1 MGGPGN
7 LDKLACLALIGPRSA
22 TWGSLLGMK
31 RKSRGLGG
39 LSVPLLGGFLEPTG
53 LCTRARAAVQKVF
66 ALTF

>member
-1 MGGPGN
+1 
-7 LDKLACLALIGPRSA
+7 
-22 TWGSLLGMK
+22 MK